1 MTRRHHCS
9 LILHFYMEL
18 AFKSKIQSAE
28 ERLLLVEAERPSNS
42 LDQLSLMVTE
52 FNALLATTA
61 NFKEKQA
68 VHLLLA
74 KLNRQLFNF
83 AQLIEI
89 KTFHFENA
97 VFELT
102 EALILSKLQEL
113 KLNRKIVTDEAKLL
127 WEDVRKLPS
136 ESERARIEDHFNS
149 EYFKTRI
156 ASTFDVPSMD
166 ILGEKGYVGFDSHS
180 QITEQ
185 TFQIMKEMTKEGF
198 DLDSQLSSLN
208 RNSFYE
214 FSFFGQM

>member
-1 MTRRHHCS
+1 
-9 LILHFYMEL
+9 MEL
-18 AFKSKIQSAE
+18 AFKAKIESAE
-28 ERLLLVEAERPSNS
+28 ERLALVEAERPANS
-42 LDQLSLMVTE
+42 LDQLAAMVSE
-52 FNALLATTA
+52 FSVLLASTA

-113 KLNRKIVTDEAKLL
+113 KLNRKAVIDEAKLL
-127 WEDVRKLPS
+127 WGEVRKLPS
-136 ESERARIEDHFNS
+136 EAERARIEDHFNS
-149 EYFKTRI
+149 DYFKSRV
-156 ASTFDVPSMD
+156 ASTFDVPTVD
-166 ILGEKGYVGFDSHS
+166 VLGEKPGGGFDSRS
-180 QITEQ
+180 QVTEQ
-185 TFQIMKEMTKEGF
+185 TFQIMRDMAKDGF
-198 DLDSQLSSLN
+198 DLDSQLGSPNKSA
-208 RNSFYE
+208 FYE